1 MSNAHPSSHLTAAA
15 PPPHPEPV
23 LRGDLAMWLIVAME
37 MLTFG
42 LLFVVFAAARLR
54 EPELFAAG
62 QATLELG
69 VGALNTAVLLSGSWA
84 VARGVQALRAGQ
96 TRGGVAGLLGG
107 AVCGLLFLGAKALE
121 YQGKAAAGYDLSTD
135 TFFMFY
141 YLLTGFHV
149 LHVLAA
155 VLMLLAIALQAR
167 DGRWS
172 RGQAHAPET
181 VAAFWHM
188 VDLIWIVLFS
198 LVYVLR

>member
-1 MSNAHPSSHLTAAA
+1 VFHTKFGEGVVLTLEGAAA
-15 PPPHPEPV
+15 PT
-23 LRGDLAMWLIVAME
+23 RARRSTSAATACKWLALAIAK
-37 MLTFG
+37 LT
-42 LLFVVFAAARLR
+42 
-54 EPELFAAG
+54 PI
-62 QATLELG
+62 
-69 VGALNTAVLLSGSWA
+69 
-84 VARGVQALRAGQ
+84 
-96 TRGGVAGLLGG
+96 GGVAGLLGG

-188 VDLIWIVLFS
+188 VDLMWIVLFP